1 MPRRKG
7 FSNEDYELAQ
17 DIDRA
22 LNLEL
27 GTAIPSKVCD
37 AAETWALFKIRK
49 RAKQLWDAGQEI
61 QAAALFNAC
70 ALLESGE
77 L

>member
-17 DIDRA
+17 NVDRA
-22 LNLEL
+22 LGLKL

-37 AAETWALFKIRK
+37 AAEEWALFKLRK
-49 RAKQLWDAGQEI
+49 RAKRLWDAGHEQH
-61 QAAALFNAC
+61 AVALYNTC
-70 ALLESGE
+70 DLLQSGE